1 MKTSNQPFWFT
12 SANLQYLDRAALL
25 AESMKDIHPE
35 WESVLVLVDE
45 FPRNNKGFDDLTKCF
60 DLIITPAE
68 LLAPTV
74 DSFNIED
81 WLYSLTVVEACTA
94 VKPFA
99 FAYLA
104 QLNRPIFYFDP
115 DIVVFSS
122 MAEVL
127 EDLTDQSSIA
137 VTPHLLAPSNDF
149 QSILDNEVGT
159 LRYGMFNFGFLAVDP
174 RKENAVK
181 FIEFWKERL
190 KRFCTE
196 KTDEHVFTDQKWGNF
211 LPSFYD
217 DLKILRHP
225 GMNVANWNIENRHI
239 SFNSAGELAVNNE
252 PLVFYHFSKANS
264 AGQIM
269 TERYAKGNE
278 TVAELWRWYLR
289 ELAIKEKLVSS
300 RTWKYSA
307 QSANPLK

>member
-1 MKTSNQPFWFT
+1 MKTRNQPFWFT

-25 AESMKDIHPE
+25 AESMKNIHPN

-45 FPRNNKGFDDLTKCF
+45 RPIGDKGFEELTKCF

-68 LLAPTV
+68 LLTSV
-74 DSFNIED
+74 IDSFNIED
-81 WLYSLTVVEACTA
+81 WLYSLSVVEACTA

-104 QLNRPIFYFDP
+104 QFNRPIFYFDP

-127 EDLTDQSSIA
+127 EDLIGRNSIA
-137 VTPHLLAPSNDF
+137 VTPHMLAPSNDF

-174 RKENAVK
+174 QKENAVK

-225 GMNVANWNIENRHI
+225 GMNVANWNLENRHI
-239 SFNSAGELAVNNE
+239 SFDLAGELAVNNE
-252 PLVFYHFSKANS
+252 PLVFYHFSKANG

-269 TERYAKGNE
+269 TERYSRGNE
-278 TVAELWRWYLR
+278 TVAELWRWYLG
-289 ELAIKEKLVSS
+289 ELAIKEKLVGS

-307 QSANPLK
+307 